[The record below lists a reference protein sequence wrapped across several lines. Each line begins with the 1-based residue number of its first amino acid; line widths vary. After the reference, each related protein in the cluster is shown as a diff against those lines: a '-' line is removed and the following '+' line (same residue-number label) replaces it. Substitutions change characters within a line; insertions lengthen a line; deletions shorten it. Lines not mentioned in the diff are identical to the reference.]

1 MTDKLLPC
9 PFCGGTNAK
18 LRTHSLAPMSWV
30 SCVDCGLEAP
40 TETGV
45 TDEAAVAY
53 WNRRAAPPQTR
64 VKATSE

>member
-1 MTDKLLPC
+1 MTDNLLPC

-53 WNRRAAPPQTR
+53 WNCRAPSPETR
-64 VKATSE
+64 EVGE